1 MSSRFKQSMKLSE
14 KKNLRKVLLPLIE
27 ARDIYKTRMKIAYSK
42 EFNKTLYNNLNKAGN
57 NLAKLELNFI
67 KKYPNHYTY
76 GAIGLTNY
84 RRLLNNLNKNIKQH
98 ENNPYMNKN

>member
-1 MSSRFKQSMKLSE
+1 MKLSE

-27 ARDIYKTRMKIAYSK
+27 ARDKYKTHMKNAYSK
-42 EFNKTLYNNLNKAGN
+42 EFNQTLYNKLNKAAN
-57 NLAKLELNFI
+57 ELANLELNFI

-98 ENNPYMNKN
+98 ENNPYINKN